1 MSGYAD
7 SSFLVSLYAM
17 DVNSPPASKVM
28 RRAVLPIFITPLGE
42 LELSNALY
50 LRIFRKELGLSEI
63 RSALGWFRRDLAD
76 GVFAVKPISAR
87 SFERA
92 KQIARQQTMHLGTR
106 TFDVLHVASALILQA
121 DAFYTF
127 DLRQRKLAAA
137 EGLHAPALL

>member
-63 RSALGWFRRDLAD
+63 RSALGWFRETLPMEFSPLSPFPPA
-76 GVFAVKPISAR
+76 ALNAR
-87 SFERA
+87 SRSRA
-92 KQIARQQTMHLGTR
+92 NKQCI
-106 TFDVLHVASALILQA
+106 
-121 DAFYTF
+121 
-127 DLRQRKLAAA
+127 
-137 EGLHAPALL
+137 